1 MGCSS
6 SKELDAQLKDNFFG
20 EDHANK
26 NKNNDVSKNE
36 IIEAMTNTNNYG
48 SSSHIEIFMRKG
60 CSVPNDKKASNQV
73 CSYHTDILLDQVEIG
88 AMEIG
93 ARRAR
98 RRGGTGVEHGGGF
111 VGDGG
116 GGFVGGG
123 GDFGGGGGGFVG
135 GGDGGDCGGGG
146 GGGGDCGGGG
156 D

>member
-73 CSYHTDILLDQVEIG
+73 CSYHTDTLLDQVEIG
-88 AMEIG
+88 ATEIG

-98 RRGGTGVEHGGGF
+98 RGRGGGTGVDHGGGF

-116 GGFVGGG
+116 GGFVGG
-123 GDFGGGGGGFVG
+123 FAG
-135 GGDGGDCGGGG
+135 GGDCVG